1 MLRNVFCVLVAIV
14 WTLVMGVCS
23 FLAMILTFNRSASMY
38 VVQKW
43 WSPVLLWAGGA
54 KLEVQ
59 GLEHLDPRQPYIF
72 VSNHQSTIDIPT
84 LFIALPWNTRF
95 VAKKQL
101 KYVPMLGWYMWAAK
115 FVFVD
120 RANHREAV
128 RSLDEAGEQ
137 IRGGI
142 SIIVFP
148 EGTRSD
154 DRRVHPFKK
163 GPFALAMKARVPV
176 VPVSIEGSGKLM
188 PKNSWVIT
196 PGPIRVSVGRPIAAE
211 QFENDRESLIRQ
223 VRDQI
228 IDLNLAQGGLGGDKS
243 DAVAARGFEGI
254 SERGRAASMETPAV
268 QVKPVQTDDRSKS

>member
-1 MLRNVFCVLVAIV
+1 MVRNVFCVVVAIV
-14 WTLVMGVCS
+14 WTLLMGALTFV
-23 FLAMILTFNRSASMY
+23 AMLVTFNRSASMY
-38 VVQKW
+38 VVQRW

-54 KLEVQ
+54 KLEVR
-59 GLEHLDPRQPYIF
+59 GLENLKKGQPYIF

-84 LFIALPWNTRF
+84 LFMSIPWDTRF

-120 RANHREAV
+120 RSNHREAV

-148 EGTRSD
+148 EGTRSGD
-154 DRRVHPFKK
+154 CKVHPFKK

-176 VPVSIEGSGKLM
+176 VPVAIEGSGKLM
-188 PKNSWVIT
+188 PKNSWQIT
-196 PGPIRVSVGRPIAAE
+196 PGPITVSIGQPIAPE
-211 QFENDRESLIRQ
+211 RFENDRELLIRE
-223 VRDQI
+223 VRDHI
-228 IDLNLAQGGLGGDKS
+228 IDQSLALGGLGGDKT
-243 DAVAARGFEGI
+243 DPVAARGLEGV
-254 SERGRAASMETPAV
+254 SERGPLPA
-268 QVKPVQTDDRSKS
+268 DRSAE

>member
-14 WTLVMGVCS
+14 WTLLMGALTFV
-23 FLAMILTFNRSASMY
+23 AMLVTFNRSASML

-54 KLEVQ
+54 KLEVR
-59 GLEHLDPRQPYIF
+59 GLENLKKGQPYIF

-84 LFIALPWNTRF
+84 LFMAIPWDTRF

-120 RANHREAV
+120 RSNHREAV

-154 DRRVHPFKK
+154 DRKVHPFKK

-176 VPVSIEGSGKLM
+176 VPVAIEGSGLLM
-188 PKNSWVIT
+188 PKNSWQIT
-196 PGPIRVSVGRPIAAE
+196 PGPITVSIGQPIAPE
-211 QFENDRESLIRQ
+211 IFENDRELLIRE
-223 VRDQI
+223 VRDHI
-228 IDLNLAQGGLGGDKS
+228 IDQSFAMGGLGGDKT
-243 DAVAARGFEGI
+243 DPIAARGLEGI
-254 SERGRAASMETPAV
+254 SERGPLPA
-268 QVKPVQTDDRSKS
+268 DRSGE

>member
-1 MLRNVFCVLVAIV
+1 MFRNFFCVFVAIV
-14 WTLVMGVCS
+14 WTALMFVMTIVAMLV
-23 FLAMILTFNRSASMY
+23 TFNRSASMI

-54 KLEVQ
+54 TLEVS
-59 GLEHLDPRQPYIF
+59 GLENLEKGTPYIF

-84 LFIALPWNTRF
+84 LFMAIPWDTRF

-101 KYVPMLGWYMWAAK
+101 KYVPAIGWYMWLAK

-120 RANHREAV
+120 RSNHREAV

-154 DRRVHPFKK
+154 DRRVMPFKK
-163 GPFALAMKARVPV
+163 GPFALAMKAGVAV
-176 VPVSIEGSGKLM
+176 VPVAIEGSGKLM
-188 PKNSWVIT
+188 PKNSWQIT
-196 PGPIRVSVGRPIAAE
+196 PGPIKVKVGHPIPAAH
-211 QFENDRESLIRQ
+211 FADNRDLLIRE
-223 VRDQI
+223 VRSFI
-228 IDLNLAQGGLGGDKS
+228 IEQNLALGGLGGDKD
-243 DAVAARGFEGI
+243 DAVAARGREGT
-254 SERGRAASMETPAV
+254 SSTA
-268 QVKPVQTDDRSKS
+268 

>member
-14 WTLVMGVCS
+14 WTLLMGALTFV
-23 FLAMILTFNRSASMY
+23 AMLVTFNRSASML

-54 KLEVQ
+54 KLEVR
-59 GLEHLDPRQPYIF
+59 GLENLKKGQPYIF

-84 LFIALPWNTRF
+84 LFMAIPWDTRF

-120 RANHREAV
+120 RSNHREAV

-154 DRRVHPFKK
+154 DRKVHPFKK

-176 VPVSIEGSGKLM
+176 VPVAIEGSGLLM
-188 PKNSWVIT
+188 PKNSWQIT
-196 PGPIRVSVGRPIAAE
+196 PGPITVSIGQPIAPE
-211 QFENDRESLIRQ
+211 HFENNRELLIRE
-223 VRDQI
+223 VRDHI
-228 IDLNLAQGGLGGDKS
+228 IDQSFAMGGLGGDKT
-243 DAVAARGFEGI
+243 DPIAARGLEGI
-254 SERGRAASMETPAV
+254 SERGPLPA
-268 QVKPVQTDDRSKS
+268 DRSGE

>member
-1 MLRNVFCVLVAIV
+1 MFRNLFCVFVAIV
-14 WTLVMGVCS
+14 WTLLM
-23 FLAMILTFNRSASMY
+23 FLMTLVAMLVTFNRSASML

-54 KLEVQ
+54 TLEVS
-59 GLEHLDPRQPYIF
+59 GLENLEKGKPYIF

-84 LFIALPWNTRF
+84 LFMAIPWNTRF

-101 KYVPMLGWYMWAAK
+101 KYVPALGWYMWLAK

-120 RANHREAV
+120 RSNHREAV

-154 DRRVHPFKK
+154 DRRVMPFKK
-163 GPFALAMKARVPV
+163 GPFALAMKAGVAV
-176 VPVSIEGSGKLM
+176 VPVAIEGSGKLM
-188 PKNSWVIT
+188 PKNSWQIT
-196 PGPIRVSVGRPIAAE
+196 PGPIKVKVGAPIPAE
-211 QFENDRESLIRQ
+211 HFADNRDLLIRE
-223 VRDQI
+223 VRSFI
-228 IDLNLAQGGLGGDKS
+228 IDQNLALGGLGGDKD
-243 DAVAARGFEGI
+243 DAVAARGREGT
-254 SERGRAASMETPAV
+254 SSTA
-268 QVKPVQTDDRSKS
+268 

>member
-1 MLRNVFCVLVAIV
+1 MVRNVFCVLVAIV
-14 WTLVMGVCS
+14 WTLLMGALTFV
-23 FLAMILTFNRSASMY
+23 AMIVTFNRSASML

-54 KLEVQ
+54 KLEVR
-59 GLEHLDPRQPYIF
+59 GLENLKKGQPYIF

-84 LFIALPWNTRF
+84 LFMAIPWDTRF

-101 KYVPMLGWYMWAAK
+101 KWVPMLGWYMWAAK

-120 RANHREAV
+120 RSNHREAV

-154 DRRVHPFKK
+154 DRKVHPFKK

-176 VPVSIEGSGKLM
+176 VPVAIEGSGALM
-188 PKNSWVIT
+188 PKNSWQIT
-196 PGPIRVSVGRPIAAE
+196 PGPITVSIGQPIAPE
-211 QFENDRESLIRQ
+211 HFENDRELLIRE
-223 VRDQI
+223 VRDHI
-228 IDLNLAQGGLGGDKS
+228 IDQSFALGGLGGDKT
-243 DAVAARGFEGI
+243 DPIAARGLEGI
-254 SERGRAASMETPAV
+254 SERGPLPA
-268 QVKPVQTDDRSKS
+268 DRSGE

>member
-1 MLRNVFCVLVAIV
+1 M
-14 WTLVMGVCS
+14 
-23 FLAMILTFNRSASMY
+23 
-38 VVQKW
+38 
-43 WSPVLLWAGGA
+43 
-54 KLEVQ
+54 
-59 GLEHLDPRQPYIF
+59 
-72 VSNHQSTIDIPT
+72 
-84 LFIALPWNTRF
+84 
-95 VAKKQL
+95 AKKQL

-154 DRRVHPFKK
+154 DCKVHPFKK

-176 VPVSIEGSGKLM
+176 VPVAIEGSGALM
-188 PKNSWVIT
+188 PKNSWQIT
-196 PGPIRVSVGRPIAAE
+196 PGPIRVRVGKPIAPE
-211 QFENDRESLIRQ
+211 HFENNRELLIRE

-228 IDLNLAQGGLGGDKS
+228 IDQSLAMGGLGGDKS
-243 DAVAARGFEGI
+243 DPVAARGLEGI
-254 SERGRAASMETPAV
+254 SERGPLPAEE
-268 QVKPVQTDDRSKS
+268 RSKE

>member
-1 MLRNVFCVLVAIV
+1 MVRNVFCVLVAIV
-14 WTLVMGVCS
+14 WTLLMGICS
-23 FLAMILTFNRSASMY
+23 FLAMILTFNRSASMF

-59 GLEHLDPRQPYIF
+59 GLENLDPKQSYIF

-84 LFIALPWNTRF
+84 LFISLPYDTRF
-95 VAKKQL
+95 VAKKAL

-154 DRRVHPFKK
+154 DMRVHPFKK

-176 VPVSIEGSGKLM
+176 VPVAIEGSGKLM
-188 PKNSWVIT
+188 PKNSWQIT
-196 PGPIRVSVGRPIAAE
+196 PGPITVRVGKPIAAE
-211 QFENDRESLIRQ
+211 HFEGNRELLIRE

-228 IDLNLAQGGLGGDKS
+228 IDQSVAMGGRGGDKS
-243 DAVAARGFEGI
+243 DPVAARGLEGI
-254 SERGRAASMETPAV
+254 SERGPLPEE
-268 QVKPVQTDDRSKS
+268 DRSKE

>member
-1 MLRNVFCVLVAIV
+1 ML
-14 WTLVMGVCS
+14 
-23 FLAMILTFNRSASMY
+23 

-54 KLEVQ
+54 KLEVR
-59 GLEHLDPRQPYIF
+59 GLENLKKGQPYIF

-84 LFIALPWNTRF
+84 LFMAIPWDTRF

-120 RANHREAV
+120 RSNHREAV

-154 DRRVHPFKK
+154 DRKVHPFKK

-176 VPVSIEGSGKLM
+176 VPVAIEGSGLLM
-188 PKNSWVIT
+188 PKNSWQIT
-196 PGPIRVSVGRPIAAE
+196 PGPITVSIGQPIAPE
-211 QFENDRESLIRQ
+211 HFENDRELLIRE
-223 VRDQI
+223 VRDRI
-228 IDLNLAQGGLGGDKS
+228 IDQSFAMGGLGGDKT
-243 DAVAARGFEGI
+243 DPIAARGLEGI
-254 SERGRAASMETPAV
+254 SERGPLPA
-268 QVKPVQTDDRSKS
+268 DRSGE

>member
-1 MLRNVFCVLVAIV
+1 MVRNVFCVVVAIV
-14 WTLVMGVCS
+14 WTLLMGALTFV
-23 FLAMILTFNRSASMY
+23 AMLVTFNRSASML

-54 KLEVQ
+54 KLEVR
-59 GLEHLDPRQPYIF
+59 GLENLKKGQPYIF

-84 LFIALPWNTRF
+84 LFMAIPWDTRF

-120 RANHREAV
+120 RSNHREAV

-154 DRRVHPFKK
+154 DRKVHPFKK

-176 VPVSIEGSGKLM
+176 VPVAIEGSGLLM
-188 PKNSWVIT
+188 PKNSWQIT
-196 PGPIRVSVGRPIAAE
+196 PGPITVSIGQPIAPE
-211 QFENDRESLIRQ
+211 HFENDRELLIRE
-223 VRDQI
+223 VRDHI
-228 IDLNLAQGGLGGDKS
+228 IDQSFAMGGLGGDKT
-243 DAVAARGFEGI
+243 DPIAARGLEGI
-254 SERGRAASMETPAV
+254 SERGPLPA
-268 QVKPVQTDDRSKS
+268 DRSGE

>member
-1 MLRNVFCVLVAIV
+1 MVRNVFCVLVAIV
-14 WTLVMGVCS
+14 WTLLMGVCS
-23 FLAMILTFNRSASMY
+23 FIAMIVTFNRSASMV
-38 VVQKW
+38 VVQRW

-54 KLEVQ
+54 RLEVQ
-59 GLEHLDPRQPYIF
+59 GLENLDPERSYIF

-84 LFIALPWNTRF
+84 LFMALPFDTRF

-128 RSLDEAGEQ
+128 RSLDDAGAQ

-154 DRRVHPFKK
+154 DCRVHPFKK

-176 VPVSIEGSGKLM
+176 VPVAIEGSGALM
-188 PKNSWVIT
+188 PKNSWQIR
-196 PGPIRVSVGRPIAAE
+196 PGPIKVRVGKPIAPE
-211 QFENDRESLIRQ
+211 HFEDNRELLIRE

-228 IDLNLAQGGLGGDKS
+228 IDQSLALGGLGGDKS
-243 DAVAARGFEGI
+243 DPVAARGLEGI
-254 SERGRAASMETPAV
+254 SERGPLPEPE
-268 QVKPVQTDDRSKS
+268 RSEK

>member
-14 WTLVMGVCS
+14 WTLLMGVLT
-23 FLAMILTFNRSASMY
+23 FVAMIVTFNRSASMF
-38 VVQKW
+38 VVQRW

-54 KLEVQ
+54 KLEVR
-59 GLEHLDPRQPYIF
+59 GLENLKKGQPYIF

-84 LFIALPWNTRF
+84 LFMAIPWDTRF

-120 RANHREAV
+120 RSNHREAV

-154 DRRVHPFKK
+154 DRKVHPFKK

-176 VPVSIEGSGKLM
+176 VPVAIEGSGLLM
-188 PKNSWVIT
+188 PKNSWQIT
-196 PGPIRVSVGRPIAAE
+196 PGPITVSIGQPMAPESFA
-211 QFENDRESLIRQ
+211 NDRDKLIRD
-223 VRDQI
+223 VRNHI
-228 IDLNLAQGGLGGDKS
+228 IDQSLAMGGLGGDKT
-243 DAVAARGFEGI
+243 DPIAARGLEGI
-254 SERGRAASMETPAV
+254 SERGPLPA
-268 QVKPVQTDDRSKS
+268 DRSNE